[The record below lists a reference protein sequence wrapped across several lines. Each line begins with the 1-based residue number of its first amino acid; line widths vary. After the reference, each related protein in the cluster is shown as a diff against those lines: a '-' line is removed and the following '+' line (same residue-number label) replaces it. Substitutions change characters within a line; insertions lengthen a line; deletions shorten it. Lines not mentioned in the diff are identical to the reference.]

1 MRSRTS
7 VHRRRRCPCR
17 ADPTACVPTA
27 YDSVR
32 GNHNRPRRVDC
43 VTISSIDISR
53 GGSMVT
59 KRRAGRP
66 PEAYLPL
73 PPATFHIL
81 LALADGEL
89 HGYAIMKG
97 VAARSEGT
105 LRLGPGTLYGSLKR
119 LLQAGLVEEGGE
131 RVDPERGDER
141 RRYYR
146 LTQLGLSVVRAEA
159 RRLDAMVRAA
169 RRKKLIGVRPA

>member
-1 MRSRTS
+1 MSDTNCRTTGSRAAS
-7 VHRRRRCPCR
+7 AGRLR
-17 ADPTACVPTA
+17 
-27 YDSVR
+27 
-32 GNHNRPRRVDC
+32 
-43 VTISSIDISR
+43 TISSVDILGYLSGAR
-53 GGSMVT
+53 EAAIVT
-59 KRRAGRP
+59 KRQAGRP

-105 LRLGPGTLYGSLKR
+105 VRLGPGTLYGALKR
-119 LLQAGLVEEGGE
+119 LLEAGLVEEGGE
-131 RVDPERGDER
+131 RADPERGDDR
-141 RRYYR
+141 RHYYR
-146 LTQLGLSVVRAEA
+146 LTQLGLSVARAEA
-159 RRLDAMVRAA
+159 RRLDALVRAA